1 VHQKPAAEVAAAWL
15 EVRRKSRLA
24 RIFWAA
30 ADFCGGELVEPTV
43 RLRMKVPSTRTPT
56 NNSLCAAK
64 SSPEETVRRAEQTR
78 GKTSSAGRILC
89 GLASGHDLSRVD
101 RLAQSLHRETAAGAE
116 DPSLRKDA
124 SADAQPSAP
133 VPLAELYD
141 SYAEFVYRS
150 LVGLGIAPARAEDAM
165 QEVFIIANQHLA
177 TFEGTFYKAW
187 LFRIAHSVARNVR
200 RAVRRIEAEP
210 LEVAQLV
217 DRGASPFEHAVQA
230 EEIRVLNQL
239 LDQLKDRQREVF
251 VLAELEQMAQTEIAE
266 ALGIH
271 VNTVANRLTA
281 ARSNLERLL
290 RKRQRGLHSG
300 KVG

>member
-1 VHQKPAAEVAAAWL
+1 MVTTL
-15 EVRRKSRLA
+15 RDTLA
-24 RIFWAA
+24 RSFQREDADGPEGALLGEAA
-30 ADFCGGELVEPTV
+30 SVEERPDV
-43 RLRMKVPSTRTPT
+43 
-56 NNSLCAAK
+56 
-64 SSPEETVRRAEQTR
+64 
-78 GKTSSAGRILC
+78 
-89 GLASGHDLSRVD
+89 
-101 RLAQSLHRETAAGAE
+101 
-116 DPSLRKDA
+116 
-124 SADAQPSAP
+124 P

-141 SYAEFVYRS
+141 LYADFVYRS

-165 QEVFIIANQHLA
+165 QDVFIIANRHLA
-177 TFEGTFYKAW
+177 TFEGSFYKAW

-200 RAVRRIEAEP
+200 RAVRRGEGEP
-210 LEVAQLV
+210 LETAHLV

-271 VNTVANRLTA
+271 VNTVANRLSA

-290 RKRQRGLHSG
+290 RKRQRGLVSG
-300 KVG
+300 EEG